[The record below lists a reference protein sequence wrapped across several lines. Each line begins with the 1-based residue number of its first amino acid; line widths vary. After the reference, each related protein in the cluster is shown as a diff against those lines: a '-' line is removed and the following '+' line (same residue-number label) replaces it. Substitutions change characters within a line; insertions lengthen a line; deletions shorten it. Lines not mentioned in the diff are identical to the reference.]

1 MEGSPLCCV
10 FFAAERNV
18 TMSHLPTVPNPGSN
32 HHQHQRQQVPPPP
45 SPHHP
50 SGPYDI
56 GNWELR
62 WRRRTTYDAHGR
74 LIGTD
79 IQDEAAYTPPHLRP
93 LPPPV
98 QRERQGRLWLL
109 LVLFLMAPLAF
120 PLIIVGLM
128 LLSVVLSVLQQALLP
143 VVLVVTGLFM
153 LLLIYRKCRRP

>member
-1 MEGSPLCCV
+1 MY
-10 FFAAERNV
+10 
-18 TMSHLPTVPNPGSN
+18 HLPTVPNPRPN

-62 WRRRTTYDAHGR
+62 WRRRTTYDAYGR
-74 LIGTD
+74 LVGTD
-79 IQDEAAYTPPHLRP
+79 IQEEATYTPPHLRP
-93 LPPPV
+93 LPPPM
-98 QRERQGRLWLL
+98 QRERQGLLWLF
-109 LVLFLMAPLAF
+109 VLFLMAPLAF

-128 LLSVVLSVLQQALLP
+128 LLSVILSVLQQVLLP

-153 LLLIYRKCRRP
+153 LLLIYRRCKRP